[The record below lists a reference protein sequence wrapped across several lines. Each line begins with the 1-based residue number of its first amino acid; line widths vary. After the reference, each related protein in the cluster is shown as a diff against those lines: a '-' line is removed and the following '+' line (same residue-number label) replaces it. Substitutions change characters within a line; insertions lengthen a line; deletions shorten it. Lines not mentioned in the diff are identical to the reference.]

1 MVSLFGRGFDSL
13 QLHSFLLCHA
23 HLIYLRI
30 YNITTYEKHLY
41 TVVFYKHKCYLT
53 LRIIEKIYKII
64 RCSDK
69 ELKKIC
75 VYSPFFVFL
84 QGKGGTHGR
93 SLMENMN

>member
-1 MVSLFGRGFDSL
+1 MKNTSIPS
-13 QLHSFLLCHA
+13 
-23 HLIYLRI
+23 Y
-30 YNITTYEKHLY
+30 
-41 TVVFYKHKCYLT
+41 FYKYKCNLT

-84 QGKGGTHGR
+84 QGKG
-93 SLMENMN
+93 

>member
-1 MVSLFGRGFDSL
+1 MKNTSIPS
-13 QLHSFLLCHA
+13 
-23 HLIYLRI
+23 Y
-30 YNITTYEKHLY
+30 
-41 TVVFYKHKCYLT
+41 FYKYKCNLT

>member
-1 MVSLFGRGFDSL
+1 MRNTSIPS
-13 QLHSFLLCHA
+13 
-23 HLIYLRI
+23 Y
-30 YNITTYEKHLY
+30 
-41 TVVFYKHKCYLT
+41 FYKYKCYLT

-93 SLMENMN
+93 RPYGKYELKIKMV